1 MNKNL
6 FFAAMA
12 TLAMVSCSQ
21 EEQAGLEQNGRGID
35 FRAALATRATET
47 TTANLSSFWVT
58 AIDANNANYFTDQAF
73 TKDGNY
79 FTSSPAYYWPEG
91 TVNFY
96 AYSPSATDLGGT
108 LTINNTTK
116 TLADFSP
123 AAAIADQKD
132 FVTAHATGNKGDNEA
147 SGVELTFK
155 HQLSQIE
162 VKAKNA
168 NEGYVYEVMG
178 VRIGQPISKGSFDF
192 GTPAWTLGTDKTVYE
207 VTYTTEKTLTATA
220 QSIMGDGGN
229 AMLIPQQL
237 VKWDT
242 TDKNNTAKGAYL
254 SVKVNITTAS
264 GAKVYEGWAA
274 VGIATNW
281 EAGKKYVYVLDFSNG
296 AGNVDPTEPEKPGE
310 PILGQAI
317 KFTVNVSEWISN
329 PNDENVSLQ

>member
-47 TTANLSSFWVT
+47 TTANLNRFWVT
-58 AIDANNANYFTDQAF
+58 ALDENNVNYFANQEF
-73 TKDGNY
+73 TKSGSY
-79 FTSSPAYYWPEG
+79 FTSSTAYYWPEYDLG
-91 TVNFY
+91 FY

-108 LTINNTTK
+108 LTFDNTARILT
-116 TLADFSP
+116 DFSP

-132 FVTAHATGNKGDNEA
+132 FVAAITTGNKAGNEA

-155 HQLSQIE
+155 HRLSQIE

-168 NEGYVYEVMG
+168 NEGYVYKVTG

-192 GTPAWTLGTDKTVYE
+192 DTQRWTLGTDKTVYE
-207 VTYTTEKTLTATA
+207 VTYTTEKTLTETA

-296 AGNVDPTEPEKPGE
+296 AGNVDPTEPEKPSE

-317 KFTVNVSEWISN
+317 KFTVNVSEWIST
-329 PNDENVSLQ
+329 NDENVSLQ